1 MDDDELW
8 RRFSHQE
15 FSNAEWTHVMHVR
28 TAFLHLSRYDLD
40 EAHLRMR
47 AGIIRLNERHGL
59 EESVQRGYFETMTRA
74 WLHLVD
80 AARRRVRAATSLE
93 LVESCPELMD
103 RGLPLRHYSK
113 ALLGSARA
121 RAIFV
126 EPDLAPL
133 PLPSS
138 DVR

>member
-8 RRFSHQE
+8 RRFARQE
-15 FSNAEWTHVMHVR
+15 FSHAEWTHAMHVR
-28 TAFLHLSRYDLD
+28 TAFLHLARYDLD

-59 EESVQRGYFETMTRA
+59 EETTQRGYFETMTRA
-74 WLHLVD
+74 WLHLVGS
-80 AARRRVRAATSLE
+80 ARRRTGAVTSLE
-93 LVESCPELMD
+93 LLEKSPELMD

-113 ALLGSARA
+113 AVLMSPRA

-126 EPDLAPL
+126 DADLEPL
-133 PLPSS
+133 PLL
-138 DVR
+138 